1 MLVEDAT
8 TVREAKIGGGGGRI
22 TSNYIEFRDT
32 SSLFDCLFIHFFNF
46 S

>member
-8 TVREAKIGGGGGRI
+8 TVREAKIGGGGRI

-32 SSLFDCLFIHFFNF
+32 SSLFDCLFIDFFNF